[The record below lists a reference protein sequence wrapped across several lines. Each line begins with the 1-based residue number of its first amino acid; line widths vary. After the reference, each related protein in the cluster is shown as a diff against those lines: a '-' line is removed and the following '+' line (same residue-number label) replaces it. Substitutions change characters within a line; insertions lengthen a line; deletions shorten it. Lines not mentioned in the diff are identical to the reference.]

1 MVLVAIEQGFPEAER
16 IIIDPLAHPIL
27 PLSSRI
33 SVRLS
38 LAVRNWLVAKT
49 EQKLPGLWGGMMA
62 RKRYID
68 NIVTDAADGS
78 LEGVVN
84 LGAGFDTRAF
94 RLPEL
99 SLFRY
104 GRWTSLPISRPSATG
119 CDRSSARCRHT

>member
-49 EQKLPGLWGGMMA
+49 EQKLPGLWGGMHGPQA
-62 RKRYID
+62 LHRRHRY
-68 NIVTDAADGS
+68 
-78 LEGVVN
+78 
-84 LGAGFDTRAF
+84 
-94 RLPEL
+94 
-99 SLFRY
+99 
-104 GRWTSLPISRPSATG
+104 
-119 CDRSSARCRHT
+119 RCR